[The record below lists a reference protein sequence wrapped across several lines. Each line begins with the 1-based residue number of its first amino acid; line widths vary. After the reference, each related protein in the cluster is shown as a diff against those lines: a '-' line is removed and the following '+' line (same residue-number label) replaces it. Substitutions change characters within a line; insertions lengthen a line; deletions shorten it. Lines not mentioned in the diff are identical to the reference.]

1 MTKRIVYIFLILCF
15 LVSSIVSC
23 SKMAENAVN
32 PTIRISGAWALYPMM
47 VVWAD
52 EYMKIH
58 DIDIEVTGG
67 GAGKGI
73 SDVFSNQSDI
83 GMVSRPLKKEELE
96 QGAFYVAVAK
106 DTVVAIVNENNP
118 VYRDITERGIS
129 REDLRRIFLGE
140 VSHWGELFNKNV
152 KDDEIVVYGRADSS
166 GAASVWASF
175 LGSYTEADLQNNSDS
190 NVSGD
195 QPMANSVQ
203 GDANAIGFSN
213 MNYVYNAET
222 GGYIKS
228 IRPVPIDLNGND
240 VLDDDERFY
249 DNRDV
254 FLKNVTEGIYPSPP
268 TREEYLV
275 GNGPFKDC
283 VKDFV
288 KWILEDGQGFLEPN
302 GYVGL
307 VESEIE
313 KELKYLISGSR
324 QID

>member
-1 MTKRIVYIFLILCF
+1 MKKRIVYIFLILC
-15 LVSSIVSC
+15 LLISILASC
-23 SKMAENAVN
+23 SRTADKAVRHA
-32 PTIRISGAWALYPMM
+32 IRISGAWALYPMM

-83 GMVSRPLKKEELE
+83 GMVSRPLKQEELE
-96 QGAFYVAVAK
+96 QGAFYIAVAK
-106 DTVVAIVNENNP
+106 DTVLAIINENNP
-118 VYRDITERGIS
+118 VYEDIMEKGLS
-129 REDLRRIFLGE
+129 PEDLRKIFLGE
-140 VSHWGELFNKNV
+140 VSRWGELFNKNME
-152 KDDEIVVYGRADSS
+152 DDEIIVYGRADSS

-175 LGSYTEADLQNNSDS
+175 LGGYTEADLQNNSDS

-203 GDANAIGFSN
+203 GDPNAIGFSN
-213 MNYVYNAET
+213 MNYVYNTET
-222 GGYIKS
+222 GGSIET
-228 IRPVPIDLNGND
+228 IRPVPIDLNDND
-240 VLDDDERFY
+240 ILDDDERFY
-249 DNRDV
+249 DDRSV
-254 FLKNVTEGIYPSPP
+254 FLKNVSEGKYPSPP

-275 GNGPFKDC
+275 GNGPFEGY
-283 VKDFV
+283 VKEFV

-307 VESEIE
+307 VENERE
-313 KELKYLISGSR
+313 KELEYLINESR
-324 QID
+324 